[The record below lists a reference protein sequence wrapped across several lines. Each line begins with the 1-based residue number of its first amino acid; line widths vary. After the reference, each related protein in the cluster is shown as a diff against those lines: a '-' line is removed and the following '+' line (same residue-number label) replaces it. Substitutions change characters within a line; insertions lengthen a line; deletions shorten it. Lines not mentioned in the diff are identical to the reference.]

1 MFEICY
7 SVKTFNILSIIFS
20 VNYEKMEPQWSNY
33 DYGQQ
38 NVQGKSYG
46 NKRALEDVTNKE
58 TPSSSSHNFTF
69 KKPKNDNFDNNYV
82 LTEL

>member
-1 MFEICY
+1 M
-7 SVKTFNILSIIFS
+7 KTFNILSIIFS

-46 NKRALEDVTNKE
+46 NKRA
-58 TPSSSSHNFTF
+58 
-69 KKPKNDNFDNNYV
+69 DNNYV